1 MNIYV
6 IYRFDDYDNVKKQID
21 KADDIP
27 NITFFYF
34 KPGDNGRFWHR
45 RAKKKIKESN
55 MVVFFDS
62 FADNTPNKFKHIKWE
77 LKCAEK
83 YKKKVVV
90 FKENVENIKLY
101 SSKIYS
107 TDYSENF
114 PNRFKYKTVSYDK
127 MVTFLEEQA
136 NWTVEGSLIKS
147 LRKDGEPLTDGDK
160 QILLEQYKIMIDTSE
175 KLMERRQATANLY
188 TTICSALIAFVGTS
202 FGVGIS
208 LLSSVV
214 SLLAGIIIIMLC
226 ANWRSSLRAYELNN
240 GGKFE
245 VINEIERHLPAEMFD
260 CEYRYNTHN
269 GIRSYST
276 RERTLPLV
284 FMFFGGVLTIV
295 AICMLFYCLTVPQIP
310 QTV

>member
-1 MNIYV
+1 MNVYV
-6 IYRFDDYDNVKKQID
+6 IYRFDDYDNVKKQIE
-21 KADDIP
+21 KADAIP
-27 NITFFYF
+27 NVTFFYF
-34 KPGDNGRFWHR
+34 KPGDSGHFWHR
-45 RAKKKIKESN
+45 RARKKIKESN
-55 MVVFFDS
+55 LVVFFDS
-62 FADNTPNKFKHIKWE
+62 FADNSKNKFKHIKWE

-90 FKENVENIKLY
+90 FKENVDNIKLY

-114 PNRFKYKTVSYDK
+114 PNRFKYKAVSYDN
-127 MVTFLEEQA
+127 MVSFLEEQA
-136 NWTVEGSLIKS
+136 NWTVEGSLIKTLKVAGS
-147 LRKDGEPLTDGDK
+147 KLTDNDK
-160 QILLEQYKIMIDTSE
+160 NVLLEQYKIMIDTSE

-202 FGVGIS
+202 FGVGVS
-208 LLSSVV
+208 MLSGVV
-214 SLLAGIIIIMLC
+214 SLLAGVIIIMLC
-226 ANWRSSLRAYELNN
+226 CNWRSSLRAYELNN

-260 CEYRYNTHN
+260 CEYRYNTLN

-284 FMFFGGVLTIV
+284 FMFFGVILTIV
-295 AICMLFYCLTVPQIP
+295 ATVMLVYCLSAG
-310 QTV
+310 QTPPAA